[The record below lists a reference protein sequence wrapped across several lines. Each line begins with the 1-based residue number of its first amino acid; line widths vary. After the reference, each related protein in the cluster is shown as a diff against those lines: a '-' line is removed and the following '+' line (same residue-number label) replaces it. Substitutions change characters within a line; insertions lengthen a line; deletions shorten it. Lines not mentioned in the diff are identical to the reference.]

1 MQRLDLQP
9 SWLRRL
15 IPRPF
20 YLVSTAFYL
29 GVLFAFLIDVA
40 LGTYATCACQSSW
53 LRIAVIVGATA
64 VFFALDRF
72 EYHRFGE
79 QTPLRAALL
88 LFIARVL
95 IYEAVTWADAYRY
108 SALLTI
114 YLPLLGFW
122 YFGGL
127 IGLELAFLACVD
139 YAFHQMALTPT
150 WLSDP
155 NNLQSHLLFLLALLF
170 ALALMQVLVQ
180 ERASRTRSQSLL
192 SELEE
197 AHQEL
202 ANAHGQLRQYAN
214 EVEQL
219 AIAKE
224 RNRLAR
230 DIHDSL
236 GHYLTIISV
245 QLEKALSYRTHN
257 PEEGDQAIRDAKR
270 MASEALREVRQSVSA
285 LRSSDEPFALVPA
298 LQALA
303 QRLQSE
309 RFSIAVEVEGRENGY
324 SQQALLA
331 LYRVAQEGLTNV
343 QKYAQATAARLHV
356 TFGQTVATLRVT
368 DNGQGFDVSQ
378 LDELSPGREGGYGI
392 QGTRERLELLG
403 GALQVHSEVGAGVT
417 LIATIPSAVQM
428 GGTPAA
434 PSARGHR
441 EVGDESPTSARNGA
455 RPDR

>member
-72 EYHRFGE
+72 EYRRYGE
-79 QTPLRAALL
+79 LTPARAALL

-155 NNLQSHLLFLLALLF
+155 NNLQSHLQFLLALLF

-180 ERASRTRSQSLL
+180 ERASRTRSESLL

-197 AHQEL
+197 ANQEL
-202 ANAHGQLRQYAN
+202 AAAHQQLRQYAD

-219 AIAKE
+219 AVAKE

-245 QLEKALSYRTHN
+245 QLEKALSYRAHN
-257 PEEGDQAIRDAKR
+257 PEEGDQAVRDAKR
-270 MASEALREVRQSVSA
+270 MASEALGEVRQSVSA
-285 LRSSDEPFALVPA
+285 LRASDEPFALIPA

-303 QRLQSE
+303 QRVKSD
-309 RFSIAVEVEGRENGY
+309 RFSVEIAVEGLENGY
-324 SQQALLA
+324 AQQALLA
-331 LYRVAQEGLTNV
+331 LYRVAQEGLTNI
-343 QKYAQATAARLHV
+343 QKHAHATAARLHL
-356 TFGQTVATLRVT
+356 TFGQNGATLRLA
-368 DNGQGFDVSQ
+368 DNGKGFDVNQ
-378 LDELSPGREGGYGI
+378 LDELPPRRDGGYGI
-392 QGTRERLELLG
+392 QGARERLELVG
-403 GALQVHSEVGAGVT
+403 GSLEVHSAVGAGAT
-417 LIATIPSAVQM
+417 LIATIPSAVDR
-428 GGTPAA
+428 GGDSAL
-434 PSARGHR
+434 PSAPGHV
-441 EVGDESPTSARNGA
+441 EDGNESASSARSGS